1 MDLWGTPERR
11 LLRETARRFAEE
23 RLVPRLAEWEE
34 AGTIPRE
41 VHKETA
47 DAGLLGIG
55 FPEEMGGCGG
65 DPIDAFV
72 VAEEFILAGGSS
84 GLIAALFTHG
94 IALPH
99 IALSGQQPLI
109 DRVVRPVLAGEAIA
123 SLAIT
128 EPEGGSDVAGLRT
141 RAVRDGDDYVVNG
154 AKLYITSAT
163 RADFITTA
171 VRTGDDGA
179 GGISLLVVETDRPG
193 VTVSGP
199 LHKMGWLCSDTG
211 EIAFDDVR
219 VPASNLVGEPG
230 SGFLQIV
237 GQFAAE
243 RLSIAVQAYATAQ
256 RCLDLSLQWC
266 ADRRTFGKPLVSR
279 QVVAHKLAEMA
290 RDVDVARTY
299 TRAVVADWQAGE
311 DVLMRVAMAKNTAVA
326 ACDRVV
332 DAAVQL
338 HGGFGY
344 MREAEV
350 ERHYRDSRI
359 LGIGGGTNEIM
370 TEIVAKLLI
379 PRV

>member
-141 RAVRDGDDYVVNG
+141 RAVKDGDDYVVNG

-193 VTVSGP
+193 VTVSAP

-266 ADRRTFGKPLVSR
+266 ADRWTFGKPLVSR

-326 ACDRVV
+326 ACDRVA

-370 TEIVAKLLI
+370 TEIVAKLLV